1 MSDLSITVSVKARRK
16 SPGALHAEIMKA
28 VREQAGKSM
37 SCFAQPAF
45 TPLFLIACNSVA
57 LCPPCLCLLTSPLPE
72 TLVLI
77 DTLHPLATLPEPFT
91 LATYLSSLLALSPQ
105 LSLLAVYHLDI
116 PLPSP
121 PQIHNPYQPPPLT
134 TLRYLCTTI
143 LTLHSLSHTLARR
156 RARDRS
162 LAEPVFGVQEEKEGV
177 LLSVKD
183 RVCADDGGMVLE
195 IEHRRKSGRVVGG
208 GGMIYLPSP
217 ESTEKPMMLE
227 EHPLFRALR
236 REDGVGVK
244 EGVEE
249 GEIEGTFELGLT
261 EKQRR
266 EREGVVLPYFD
277 AQKGEGPGQGGRIL
291 YDMGVEDDFDEEE
304 DEI

>member
-1 MSDLSITVSVKARRK
+1 
-16 SPGALHAEIMKA
+16 LHAEITKA
-28 VREQAGKSM
+28 VKEQGGKSM
-37 SCFAQPAF
+37 SGLLLPMI
-45 TPLFLIACNSVA
+45 TPLHTPYRVPMLPSQLANPIAHCPA
-57 LCPPCLCLLTSPLPE
+57 LPCLLTPLLLE
-72 TLVLI
+72 TLLLI
-77 DTLHPLATLPEPFT
+77 DTLHPLAALPEPFT
-91 LATYLSSLLALSPQ
+91 LATYLSSLLSLSPQ
-105 LSLLAVYHLDI
+105 IFLLAVYHLDI

-121 PQIHNPYQPPPLT
+121 PTTHNPYQPLPLT
-134 TLRYLCTTI
+134 TLRYFCTTI

-162 LAEPVFGVQEEKEGV
+162 LAEPVFGAQEEKEGV

-183 RVCADDGGMVLE
+183 RVCADDGGIVLE

-217 ESTEKPMMLE
+217 ESTEMPMIFN

-236 REDGVGVK
+236 QEDGHGEK
-244 EGVEE
+244 SRATG
-249 GEIEGTFELGLT
+249 GEIGGTFELGLT

-266 EREGVVLPYFD
+266 ERGGVVLPYFD